1 MCIVRSHISSSFILL
16 IFFPLTYYIYFL
28 QIERILKILVHSF
41 LLSKLKKESART
53 TSCVHFLFNF
63 LPRESWFCKH
73 SSSFKM
79 AQKVQCILCH
89 VTAFL
94 SYYWMITVFFNTS
107 WTLHLIYT
115 SSFWDRKPSWTTY
128 IFAPFHPLCSF
139 YRGWSPNQVC
149 LFFNY

>member
-1 MCIVRSHISSSFILL
+1 MCIVRSHISSSFLLL

-73 SSSFKM
+73 SSSFKR
-79 AQKVQCILCH
+79 AQKVQCILCQ
-89 VTAFL
+89 
-94 SYYWMITVFFNTS
+94 
-107 WTLHLIYT
+107 
-115 SSFWDRKPSWTTY
+115 KK
-128 IFAPFHPLCSF
+128 
-139 YRGWSPNQVC
+139 
-149 LFFNY
+149 